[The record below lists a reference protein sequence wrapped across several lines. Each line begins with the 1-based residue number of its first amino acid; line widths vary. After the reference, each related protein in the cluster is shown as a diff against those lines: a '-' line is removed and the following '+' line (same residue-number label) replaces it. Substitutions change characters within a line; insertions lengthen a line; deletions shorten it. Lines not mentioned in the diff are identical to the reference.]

1 MISSN
6 DTVPYNLLRI
16 FLFLSISAFLL
27 QASGNVGKILDD
39 LFRIFSFTGSRL
51 SSVSKYLTKSIVLIY
66 YNMKSQPLFVED
78 VCLKTLLV
86 PGVLASSTTTDAK
99 RNQIRRSFEVQQA
112 NISVC
117 SSNIFRS
124 EADVSK
130 QTGLLQASF
139 KTSQIQIP
147 RFAFGL
153 RTLTLTTYGPP
164 SCPRF

>member
-39 LFRIFSFTGSRL
+39 FFRIFSFTGSRL
-51 SSVSKYLTKSIVLIY
+51 SSVSKYLTKSIVLKY
-66 YNMKSQPLFVED
+66 YNIKSQPLFVED

-99 RNQIRRSFEVQQA
+99 RNQIRRSFKVQQA
-112 NISVC
+112 ITSVC
-117 SSNIFRS
+117 SSNTFCS

-147 RFAFGL
+147 RFAFRL

>member
-39 LFRIFSFTGSRL
+39 FFRIFSFTSSRL
-51 SSVSKYLTKSIVLIY
+51 SSVSKYLTKSIVLKY
-66 YNMKSQPLFVED
+66 YNIKSQPLFVED

-99 RNQIRRSFEVQQA
+99 RNQIRRSFKVQQA
-112 NISVC
+112 I
-117 SSNIFRS
+117 SSNTFCS

-147 RFAFGL
+147 RFAFRL